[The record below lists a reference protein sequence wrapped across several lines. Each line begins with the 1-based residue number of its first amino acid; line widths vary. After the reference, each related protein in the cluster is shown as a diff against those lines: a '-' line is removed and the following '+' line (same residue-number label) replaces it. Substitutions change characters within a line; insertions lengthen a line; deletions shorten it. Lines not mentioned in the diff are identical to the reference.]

1 MIRRILV
8 GLLGLVVLAIVG
20 LAGFLFVSPPLL
32 LRVADGY
39 AAKIIC
45 SNVFLANR
53 DANAVLADDVQAPGN
68 PILKTIL
75 ANVDTANG
83 VVTTRIL
90 GLFATGTAVYRPG
103 LGCADVPD
111 GDVAKAKAV
120 AIDAPTITP
129 LPADAIWPA
138 GEAVGAANDKV
149 QALLGD
155 AGLTGPGMRAV
166 VVVKDGAI
174 VAETYAPGFDAKT
187 PLIGWSMSKTVN
199 AILAG
204 TVVGAGKLALTDTG
218 LFPQWA
224 NDDRKTI
231 SFANMAAMT
240 PGLDYVEDYGDVTD
254 TTRMLYL
261 EPDMAGFVAAK
272 PLKDKPGTVFNYST
286 GTAMLISRLWMD
298 RIGDAKTA
306 LSYPRTALFAP
317 LGMNS
322 AVFEADEAGTIG
334 GGSYL
339 YATGRDWARIGQF
352 LLQDGVWNG
361 QRLLPE
367 GFVALMHTSNGL
379 DGGYSQMQSWVMGP
393 HESDDHV
400 DAGLP
405 KDAFWLRGHDGQTVT
420 VIPSKGL
427 VVVRMGL
434 TPWALG
440 YWPEKL
446 VKAVVDALG

>member
-166 VVVKDGAI
+166 VVVKDG
-174 VAETYAPGFDAKT
+174 
-187 PLIGWSMSKTVN
+187 
-199 AILAG
+199 
-204 TVVGAGKLALTDTG
+204 
-218 LFPQWA
+218 
-224 NDDRKTI
+224 
-231 SFANMAAMT
+231 MT
-240 PGLDYVEDYGDVTD
+240 LD
-254 TTRMLYL
+254 
-261 EPDMAGFVAAK
+261 
-272 PLKDKPGTVFNYST
+272 
-286 GTAMLISRLWMD
+286 
-298 RIGDAKTA
+298 
-306 LSYPRTALFAP
+306 
-317 LGMNS
+317 
-322 AVFEADEAGTIG
+322 
-334 GGSYL
+334 
-339 YATGRDWARIGQF
+339 
-352 LLQDGVWNG
+352 
-361 QRLLPE
+361 
-367 GFVALMHTSNGL
+367 
-379 DGGYSQMQSWVMGP
+379 
-393 HESDDHV
+393 ES
-400 DAGLP
+400 
-405 KDAFWLRGHDGQTVT
+405 T
-420 VIPSKGL
+420 VIAHCRERLAHFKCPKRVIFADSLPRNPSGKIL
-427 VVVRMGL
+427 KRNL
-434 TPWALG
+434 RKAYETPA
-440 YWPEKL
+440 
-446 VKAVVDALG
+446 